1 MLHAMCLTHSHGGG
15 DMTHTH
21 AVTHVSIH
29 TQTNMLARTHTH
41 THTHTHSHTK
51 NSSRSTSHYNLAPT
65 LPPLNFPKSP
75 DVSQPFAG
83 QARLHTTFSHHILLL
98 HNARHFHRS

>member
-29 TQTNMLARTHTH
+29 TQTNMLARTHSLTPTRTH
-41 THTHTHSHTK
+41 THTHTQSHAHIRRGCILDKHSDI
-51 NSSRSTSHYNLAPT
+51 L
-65 LPPLNFPKSP
+65 F
-75 DVSQPFAG
+75 VF
-83 QARLHTTFSHHILLL
+83 TFNIQINPWCSNQLLVFNGCCYTEVILT
-98 HNARHFHRS
+98 